1 MYHMLGREKFEKEYR
16 RVFSEYGYGTTIWSP
31 LAGGILA
38 GKYNDGNI
46 PEGSRYEKHDLKGIW
61 TKYFGENAKE
71 KTCAKLR
78 ALGDLAKAEGFT
90 QAQLALAWAIAN
102 RDVST
107 CILGFTRTSQVEENL
122 KALELYRK
130 WNDDLEKKVLDIL
143 ENNPEPDTDFRVWAP
158 MASRRSLAIK
168 K

>member
-1 MYHMLGREKFEKEYR
+1 MLGREKFEKEYR

-61 TKYFGENAKE
+61 TKYFGENTKE

-90 QAQLALAWAIAN
+90 QA
-102 RDVST
+102 
-107 CILGFTRTSQVEENL
+107 
-122 KALELYRK
+122 
-130 WNDDLEKKVLDIL
+130 
-143 ENNPEPDTDFRVWAP
+143 
-158 MASRRSLAIK
+158 
-168 K
+168 